1 MAGEFELN
9 MLINGKDLYEITNDN
24 KFHTKKPVLKVKQT
38 NLRELNEED
47 LSKIKDH
54 DLLESLIRLFN
65 EEELESLLTQ
75 IQELREMLIEQIRKK
90 FGYRKISQRK

>member
-1 MAGEFELN
+1 MKLL
-9 MLINGKDLYEITNDN
+9 MIINFTQ
-24 KFHTKKPVLKVKQT
+24 KKPVLKVKQT

-75 IQELREMLIEQIRKK
+75 IQELREMLIEQIRKNLDTEK
-90 FGYRKISQRK
+90 LVKENEKKNRIDNKKIG